1 MSLQFEWDSKKAE
14 ANKVKHGVSFEEAIT
29 VFADPLARIFED
41 PEHSEIE
48 RREIII
54 GHSAKQN
61 LVLVSFVESDR
72 VRLIS
77 ARKATRTAGKAGQL
91 PISSIPGPGLYIAV
105 PRRNFGSRSQHDWE
119 QKGIKGQ

>member
-1 MSLQFEWDSKKAE
+1 MSLQFEWDSKKAK

-41 PEHSEIE
+41 PEHSETE

-54 GHSAKQN
+54 GHSNKQN
-61 LVLVSFVESDR
+61 LILVSFVEDDR

-77 ARKATRTAGKAGQL
+77 ARKATRSERKEL
-91 PISSIPGPGLYIAV
+91 EEKV
-105 PRRNFGSRSQHDWE
+105 GS
-119 QKGIKGQ
+119 

>member
-1 MSLQFEWDSKKAE
+1 MSLQFEWDSKKAK

-41 PEHSEIE
+41 PEHSETE

-54 GHSAKQN
+54 GHSNKQN
-61 LVLVSFVESDR
+61 LILVSFVEDDR

-77 ARKATRTAGKAGQL
+77 ARKATRTERKDL
-91 PISSIPGPGLYIAV
+91 EENV
-105 PRRNFGSRSQHDWE
+105 GS
-119 QKGIKGQ
+119 